1 MDNNYYNNSN
11 NSNNN
16 NTNSNS
22 NYNNNNS
29 NNNGSNQYSDSF
41 YSYNN
46 QQNHG
51 NQNNTQNDSTASQA
65 GGYGS
70 TQSSIY
76 GGQNSNCGAGY
87 GNTQNNSQS
96 ANYGSTQ
103 NYNQSAGYGSARN
116 NSQSTGY
123 GTNPNNSQSAGYGS
137 TRNNSQSYGYG
148 NQNGNYGTYGSN
160 TGYQSNGTNGNAY
173 GSNPKPEKKK
183 KERKPGGFGKQLA
196 KCAAL
201 ALVFGLVA
209 GGVMTGVNYASGK
222 VLGTTNAGNVQ
233 ASLTTGDD
241 STVQPTA
248 ISSSYVATDV
258 SDIVD
263 EVMPSIVA
271 ITNVSQTEYQ
281 SFWGQSKTY
290 ESTSC
295 GSGII
300 VSQDKEYL
308 YVATNN
314 HVVEG
319 ANSLTVTFAN
329 DDTVSAEIKGTDPST
344 DLAVVKV
351 ALSSI
356 KDDTM
361 SAIKVATLGSSD
373 TLKVGESCIAIGNAL
388 GYGQS
393 VTTGVISALN
403 REVSVSDSSSSTNYT
418 AELIQTDAA
427 INPGNSGGALL
438 NTAGEVIGINS
449 VKYSDTSV
457 EGIGYAIPMDT
468 AKPIIEELITKEK
481 VDESNSA
488 YLGIAGVDVTSDV
501 AKTYNMPTG
510 VYVAQVMEGAAA
522 EQAGIQKGDIITKFD
537 GKDVTSMEE
546 LSSNMQYYAA
556 GTTVD
561 VVIERSSN
569 GQYEEQ
575 TISVTLGKKN

>member
-1 MDNNYYNNSN
+1 MDNNYYNNNHNYYN

-16 NTNSNS
+16 SNTD
-22 NYNNNNS
+22 NNNS
-29 NNNGSNQYSDSF
+29 SNQSSDSF
-41 YSYNN
+41 YSYNH
-46 QQNHG
+46 QQTNG
-51 NQNNTQNDSTASQA
+51 NQNNAQNDSTASQA

-76 GGQNSNCGAGY
+76 GGQNNSHGSGY
-87 GNTQNNSQS
+87 GTTQNNSQS

-103 NYNQSAGYGSARN
+103 NYNQSAGYESIRN

-148 NQNGNYGTYGSN
+148 NQNGNYGTYGNN

-300 VSQDKEYL
+300 VSQDNEYL

-329 DDTVSAEIKGTDPST
+329 DDTVSAEIKGTGPST

-510 VYVAQVMEGAAA
+510 VYVAQVMEGTAA

-546 LSSNMQYYAA
+546 LSYNMQYYAA

-561 VVIERSSN
+561 VEIERSSN